1 MEKEPSEIIDE
12 SEVTED
18 EMKSWFKS
26 MDKDAD
32 GFISYSELKKFMNVL
47 GEVSGKKI
55 SNTVCRG
62 RIK

>member
-32 GFISYSELKKFMNVL
+32 GFISHSELKKFMSVL

-55 SNTVCRG
+55 SKRDQIATC
-62 RIK
+62 